1 MIAASLL
8 FYGYWDRRL
17 VLLLVASIA
26 VNHLAGRLVAGCRA
40 GRGAGL
46 DRRGRTVL
54 VAGIAAN
61 LGLLGFFKYA
71 GFAASSIENGLAE
84 LGIDVDP
91 PLVNVV
97 LPIGISFFTFQAVS
111 YLADLGTGRL
121 ERPLSLLD
129 TGLYLSFFPQLVAG
143 PIVRATEM
151 AGQISHRPDPRF
163 IPAGE
168 AFWLI
173 AQGLFKK
180 VVISSYLAANLVD
193 PVFDVP
199 GEHSQLDVLLAA
211 YGFAVQIYA
220 DFSGYTDIAIGCA
233 LLLGFRFPRN
243 FDAPYRAL
251 SVTDFWRRWHMTLS
265 RWLRDYL
272 YRPLGGSRRGRL
284 LTYRNLAV
292 TMLLGGLWHGAGW
305 TFVVWGAI
313 HGAMLIAERAAGEVW
328 RPLGLPHRL
337 VTTMRWLLTFHVVSL
352 SWIFFRADDLGR
364 ATDLLGQLVGGVPA
378 APEVPLAVVAVVA
391 AAIASQFVPAATS
404 ARIGADLARVNPL
417 VQVVGLAAAL
427 TVIDAL
433 GPEGVAPFIYYQF

>member
-1 MIAASLL
+1 
-8 FYGYWDRRL
+8 
-17 VLLLVASIA
+17 
-26 VNHLAGRLVAGCRA
+26 
-40 GRGAGL
+40 
-46 DRRGRTVL
+46 
-54 VAGIAAN
+54 
-61 LGLLGFFKYA
+61 
-71 GFAASSIENGLAE
+71 
-84 LGIDVDP
+84 
-91 PLVNVV
+91 VNVV

-251 SVTDFWRRWHMTLS
+251 SVTDFCRRWHMTLS

-337 VTTMRWLLTFHVVSL
+337 VTTMRW
-352 SWIFFRADDLGR
+352 
-364 ATDLLGQLVGGVPA
+364 
-378 APEVPLAVVAVVA
+378 
-391 AAIASQFVPAATS
+391 
-404 ARIGADLARVNPL
+404 
-417 VQVVGLAAAL
+417 
-427 TVIDAL
+427 
-433 GPEGVAPFIYYQF
+433 PEGVEERNEERADHDHRERQAQVHLHEPHPEFVALSGRADVRDGAGLGRHHGEPDGQPGESAVGEEVAFHAHVLAALIERERHNPNEVQGEDAPVDASHGPVWSRAIVMYWRAATRRTAYTATVQ

>member
-1 MIAASLL
+1 
-8 FYGYWDRRL
+8 
-17 VLLLVASIA
+17 
-26 VNHLAGRLVAGCRA
+26 
-40 GRGAGL
+40 
-46 DRRGRTVL
+46 
-54 VAGIAAN
+54 
-61 LGLLGFFKYA
+61 
-71 GFAASSIENGLAE
+71 
-84 LGIDVDP
+84 
-91 PLVNVV
+91 
-97 LPIGISFFTFQAVS
+97 
-111 YLADLGTGRL
+111 
-121 ERPLSLLD
+121 
-129 TGLYLSFFPQLVAG
+129 
-143 PIVRATEM
+143 
-151 AGQISHRPDPRF
+151 
-163 IPAGE
+163 
-168 AFWLI
+168 
-173 AQGLFKK
+173 
-180 VVISSYLAANLVD
+180 
-193 PVFDVP
+193 
-199 GEHSQLDVLLAA
+199 
-211 YGFAVQIYA
+211 VQIYA

-265 RWLRDYL
+265 RGLRDYL

-364 ATDLLGQLVGGVPA
+364 ATDLLGQLVGGIPT

-417 VQVVGLAAAL
+417 VQVVGLAAAH